1 MTKVSNLNPAS
12 FDRRN
17 APSGHPLCN
26 PSTFRYIVCSVDH
39 SPSPKDG
46 LDDSPE
52 NAPIIARMEYEMSLG
67 FPPER
72 DPYIQAKDVA
82 STFRYIVCSV
92 DHSPSPKDG
101 LDVSETVYRDAVE
114 R

>member
-1 MTKVSNLNPAS
+1 M
-12 FDRRN
+12 DRALAESPTTFRIPFSQLLERFQGN

-26 PSTFRYIVCSVDH
+26 P
-39 SPSPKDG
+39 
-46 LDDSPE
+46 
-52 NAPIIARMEYEMSLG
+52 
-67 FPPER
+67 
-72 DPYIQAKDVA
+72 

-114 R
+114 RSRVQIGDLGHFPGPGGLGLLELQVSGSHQEKGSQAQGLWLVE